1 MEYHST
7 IKKNEILPFTTTW
20 MNLKGMMLNE
30 MSDKERHMHM
40 ISFACEI

>member
-1 MEYHST
+1 MEYHYI

-30 MSDKERHMHM
+30 MSDNERQMHM
-40 ISFACEI
+40 ISFAREI